1 MRFWTGLASA
11 GLLMLGAAAGCTTV
25 PAVDPDDPGQVSGY
39 LMVFW
44 TGEDNFI
51 YYPYYAD
58 PLVYRLPRALAKRVG
73 YDTIRP
79 GAMFTDGGSIPRAV
93 RGWAGLS
100 PWGYGPAYIVHDW
113 LFIARHCN
121 RTNQT
126 DRFDKRDREEA
137 LKVEAVNFQ
146 LSADLLA
153 AVIQALVAQH
163 KVPARNFAPQ
173 AIYSAVESGFAGS
186 LWDSDDPKGCKLP
199 SEAVLKDIHDKLAA
213 VGGRA
218 FAMAPGEK
226 AGRATLVY
234 QQRF

>member
-1 MRFWTGLASA
+1 
-11 GLLMLGAAAGCTTV
+11 MLGMAAGCTTV
-25 PAVDPDDPGQVSGY
+25 PTVDPDDPGQVSGY

-58 PLVYRLPRALAKRVG
+58 PLVYRLPKALAGRVG

-79 GAMFTDGGSIPRAV
+79 GAMFTDGGSIPQAV
-93 RGWAGLS
+93 RGWAGFS

-121 RTNQT
+121 RTSQT
-126 DRFDKRDREEA
+126 TRFDERDRKEA
-137 LKVEAVNFQ
+137 LKVDAVDFQ

-163 KVPARNFAPQ
+163 KVPKRNFAPQ
-173 AIYSAVESGFAGS
+173 AIYGAVESGIARS

-199 SEAVLKDIHDKLAA
+199 SEAVLKDIHDKLASL
-213 VGGRA
+213 GNKA
-218 FAMAPGEK
+218 FTMAPGET
-226 AGRATLVY
+226 AGRAMLVY